1 MQYYVNYFRLEYL
14 IILVAHITIVKK
26 LICTPPAWQQFCL
39 HSTLVVVS
47 RANQLIKQK
56 KRAMRNKILTVFY
69 LSGIFVALYFTV
81 VAKYNKIYLLS
92 YYFILHITGFVGLH
106 KQNWTHENFAMLHSF
121 IKLCAPRE
129 GVLG

>member
-1 MQYYVNYFRLEYL
+1 M
-14 IILVAHITIVKK
+14 VARTIIVKK
-26 LICTPPAWQQFCL
+26 TKVTSPSLKQVCV
-39 HSTLVVVS
+39 HSKFVVVS
-47 RANQLIKQK
+47 RANQLIEQK

-106 KQNWTHENFAMLHSF
+106 KQN
-121 IKLCAPRE
+121 
-129 GVLG
+129 